1 MPETATIGAVKAN
14 LGSIEKIP
22 LGQGRVFMIG
32 GVDIAVF
39 RQRDGRLFAT
49 QSRCPHRNGPLAD
62 GLVGGGKVVCPLH
75 AKKFDLASG
84 QCGEQDHC
92 LTTYVVQ
99 EISGNIIVTLE
110 GELKTKVLEAAG
122 AAS

>member
-1 MPETATIGAVKAN
+1 MTIGAVKAN
-14 LGSIEKIP
+14 LGSIESIP

-39 RQRDGRLFAT
+39 RQRDGKLFAT

-62 GLVGGGKVVCPLH
+62 GLVGGGNVVCPLH
-75 AKKFDLASG
+75 AKKFDMTSG
-84 QCGEQDHC
+84 ECAEHHEC
-92 LTTYVVQ
+92 LKTYKVA
-99 EISGNIIVTLE
+99 EISGCIVITLE
-110 GELKTKVLEAAG
+110 GEIKTKVLEAAAG